1 MRKTKDGDDKT
12 IKFYNVV
19 NTTISVGLRPRTIP
33 YQVIFMFTIQT
44 GNIKVSM
51 VRLNG
56 KAANS
61 AWRAALARCP
71 RGNDEHVDNCLQ
83 PSPLQE
89 KLEMTG
95 EQFRDLEKYLLA
107 ETGIVLVDAVPSE
120 NPIVEDIGE
129 GFLAYDVQTD
139 GGQNCLLI
147 IGDEN
152 KSFVAILDENDSM
165 INGLIDR
172 GVLPTYFAE
181 HYD

>member
-61 AWRAALARCP
+61 AWRGRSCRCP

-83 PSPLQE
+83 PVAASRE
-89 KLEMTG
+89 
-95 EQFRDLEKYLLA
+95 
-107 ETGIVLVDAVPSE
+107 V
-120 NPIVEDIGE
+120 
-129 GFLAYDVQTD
+129 
-139 GGQNCLLI
+139 
-147 IGDEN
+147 GD
-152 KSFVAILDENDSM
+152 DW
-165 INGLIDR
+165 
-172 GVLPTYFAE
+172 
-181 HYD
+181 